1 MPNYD
6 LAVGASGIIRIN
18 DTGSTIHLQI
28 YQSDPVTSGNISWS
42 ANLNGA
48 KSGSM
53 FWGGP
58 GWRTVLSQ
66 NVTTNQTVSFTLN
79 PTGTFGFGNGGT
91 RTATITRVTVPPAP
105 NMGAF
110 SPNPDQITS
119 TGMRVRFSST
129 GTGNSPIIEWELQRA
144 RNAAFTVDASIHV
157 SSGTTVFTDMSPG
170 QQWFFRARGRNAL
183 GRGAWSGTSNAT
195 TLNVPG
201 TPGPVT
207 VSNVTA
213 TTADITCV
221 NPASNGGASI
231 SGREI
236 QISTV
241 EDFSTVAFTHFSA
254 PLLYNKTG
262 LTRNTQY
269 YVRHRTQN
277 AVGYSGPSP
286 VTSFHTLGTPP
297 TAPTGY
303 VVTNIAATSASVSL
317 GSIADNGG
325 ATPSQA
331 RVKVSTTASD
341 IGLVDTVTT
350 TSWSP
355 VQLTDLTKG
364 STYYVAQ
371 AAFNTAVNGG
381 WGPYGAWVPFTT
393 RSDVPN
399 APVLS
404 LDSTVGDTATLSWT
418 APSDLSGS
426 IIYSYTLRVS
436 DDPGQI
442 VNVRNFST
450 AAGILTRI
458 VDALAEGKTYYA
470 TVWTETDKG
479 TGSRSETLSFQLAGG
494 GSSSGLWLDVA
505 GVPKFC
511 EVWLDVAG
519 VPKLCEVWISDP
531 TGTPRLAISG

>member
-6 LAVGASGIIRIN
+6 LAVGNSGIIRIN
-18 DTGSTIHLQI
+18 DTGTTINLQI
-28 YQSDPVTSGNISWS
+28 YQSDPATTGNISWS
-42 ANLNGA
+42 ASLNGA

-58 GWRTVLSQ
+58 GWWTVLSQ
-66 NVTTNQTVSFTLN
+66 SVTTDQTVSFTLN
-79 PTGTFGFGNGGT
+79 PTGTFGFGSGGT
-91 RTATITRVTVPPAP
+91 RTASITRVTVPPAP
-105 NMGAF
+105 NMAAF
-110 SPNPDQITS
+110 SPNPDQLTS

-129 GTGNSPIIEWELQRA
+129 GTGNSPIIEWQLQRA
-144 RNAAFTVDASIHV
+144 RNNTFTTDASNHV

-183 GRGAWSGTSNAT
+183 GWGAWSGTSNAT

-201 TPGPVT
+201 TPGPAT
-207 VSNVTA
+207 VSNITA

-236 QISTV
+236 QISVV
-241 EDFSTVAFTHFSA
+241 EDFSTVAFSHFSV
-254 PLLYNKTG
+254 PLLYSKTG

-277 AVGYSGPSP
+277 AVGYGGWSP
-286 VTSFHTLGTPP
+286 TTSFHTPGTPP

-303 VVTNIAATSASVSL
+303 VATNIASTSAFVSL
-317 GSIADNGG
+317 GSISDNGG
-325 ATPSQA
+325 ISPSQA

-341 IGLVDTVTT
+341 AGLVDTVTS
-350 TSWSP
+350 SWSP
-355 VQLTDLTKG
+355 VQLTGLTKG
-364 STYYVAQ
+364 TTYYVAQ
-371 AAFNTAVNGG
+371 AAFNTALNGG
-381 WGPYGAWVPFTT
+381 WGPYGSWVSFST

-404 LDSTVGDTATLSWT
+404 LDSTAGDTATISWT
-418 APSDLSGS
+418 TPSDLNGS
-426 IIYSYTLRVS
+426 TIHSYSLRVS
-436 DDPGQI
+436 DDQGQI

-450 AAGILTRI
+450 AAGVLVKI
-458 VDALAEGKTYYA
+458 VDLLVEGKTYYA
-470 TVWTETDKG
+470 TVWAETDKG
-479 TGSRSETLSFQLAGG
+479 AGSRSEHLSFQLAGS
-494 GSSSGLWLDVA
+494 GSSSGLWLDVS
-505 GVPKFC
+505 GTPKFC

-519 VPKLCEVWISDP
+519 TPKLCEVWISDP
-531 TGTPRLAISG
+531 TGTPRLAVSG